1 MKTLLMIMVLLFAPV
16 SIAANSIDLQQIII
30 GSSSGQSFSVPR
42 VECVS
47 WMDAT
52 VANYGYAPISQEPV
66 AELRAIYA
74 ESAYL
79 LRNGYP
85 IAGGTLITI
94 ARNKKAF
101 NKSDAGAGMAHFV
114 DAMLQPTEED
124 DYELMD
130 FLSKSAKAMKVIKK
144 IPRSAV
150 RMAASIYVVG
160 GIYNDPIA
168 VKAGQTALDKL
179 QVTQTEQELISLAQ
193 KEGNRP

>member
-1 MKTLLMIMVLLFAPV
+1 MKTLLMIMALLFAPLSV
-16 SIAANSIDLQQIII
+16 AANAIDMQQIII
-30 GSSSGQSFSVPR
+30 EAESGQSFSVPR

-52 VANYGYAPISQEPV
+52 IANYGFSPISQEPV
-66 AELRAIYA
+66 AELRILYA
-74 ESAYL
+74 EAAYL

-85 IAGGTLITI
+85 IAGGSLVTI
-94 ARNKKAF
+94 ARNKKTF
-101 NKSDAGAGMAHFV
+101 NNSDAGAGMAQFV

-160 GIYNDPIA
+160 DIYNDEIA
-168 VKAGQTALDKL
+168 VKAGQSALDKL
-179 QVTQTEQELISLAQ
+179 QLTQTEQELISLART
-193 KEGNRP
+193 EGNRP